1 MTRYVIANWKAYKNR
16 AEAHKW
22 IETFLSLYRASP
34 GVKVILAPPFI
45 YLESLL
51 KKIKEAE
58 CENLHLAVQDISP
71 YPLGA
76 YTGSVAADMVRGLA
90 EYAVTGHAERRR
102 YFHETNQ
109 EIANKI
115 RAALDAEINPVLCV
129 DRDNIRTQLAA
140 LDEDDIDKLI
150 IGYCPS
156 SYIGLDTPQDHSK
169 AGAVVKDIRRAAPF
183 NPILYG
189 GSVRA
194 ANAADCIRIAEVSG
208 LMVGSGCLDPEEFAA
223 ICNTVAEYA

>member
-1 MTRYVIANWKAYKNR
+1 MARYVIANWKAYKNR

-22 IETFLSLYRASP
+22 METFLSLYRDSP

-51 KKIKEAE
+51 EKVKEAK

-76 YTGSVAADMVRGLA
+76 YTGSVAPDMVRGLA
-90 EYAVTGHAERRR
+90 EYAITGHAERRR
-102 YFHETNQ
+102 YFRETNQ
-109 EIANKI
+109 EIANKVRGTVEAGINPILCMDRDYI
-115 RAALDAEINPVLCV
+115 RA
-129 DRDNIRTQLAA
+129 QLAA

-156 SYIGLDTPQDHSK
+156 RYVGLDIPQDQSE
-169 AGAVVKDIRRAAPF
+169 AGAAVKDIRQAAPSI
-183 NPILYG
+183 PVLYG

-194 ANAADCIRIAEVSG
+194 GNAADCIRIAGVSG

-223 ICNTVAEYA
+223 ICKTVAEYA